1 MMSYTRCGGG
11 RSDGARPVLR
21 IVLRVVLRV
30 VLRIV
35 NRRRIAPGL
44 LSFVALRAIV
54 ARRIAMVVD
63 IGMVIFSTSPQF
75 KLDRF
80 GN

>member
-1 MMSYTRCGGG
+1 M
-11 RSDGARPVLR
+11 LR

-44 LSFVALRAIV
+44 LSSSIEPRAELAIVALRAIV

>member
-1 MMSYTRCGGG
+1 MLARLPRLPTRGPE
-11 RSDGARPVLR
+11 AAWFLA
-21 IVLRVVLRV
+21 I
-30 VLRIV
+30 
-35 NRRRIAPGL
+35 
-44 LSFVALRAIV
+44 VALRAIV

>member
-1 MMSYTRCGGG
+1 MPPAQMLARLPRLPTRGPE
-11 RSDGARPVLR
+11 AAWFLA
-21 IVLRVVLRV
+21 I
-30 VLRIV
+30 
-35 NRRRIAPGL
+35 
-44 LSFVALRAIV
+44 VALRAIV